1 VPYVYVVCEVR
12 HKKDKEKVKRVQV
25 TFTKEQWNVLERFRG
40 IMGNDDAE
48 IIRNIVLAWLAEKS
62 FIASIVKGSFPAGD
76 RHEE

>member
-1 VPYVYVVCEVR
+1 MVCFLR

-25 TFTKEQWNVLERFRG
+25 TFTKEQWSVLEKFRG

-76 RHEE
+76 RHGE